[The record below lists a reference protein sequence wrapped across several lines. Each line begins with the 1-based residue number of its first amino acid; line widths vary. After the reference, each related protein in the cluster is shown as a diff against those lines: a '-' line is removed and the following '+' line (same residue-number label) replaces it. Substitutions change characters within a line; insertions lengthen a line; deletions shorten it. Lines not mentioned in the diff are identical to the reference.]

1 MSISNNG
8 IEYEKPLFRKD
19 ILHNILSNI
28 NLKGVELYE
37 LIMREGSDK
46 TSERRQGWIY
56 ESLFQIL
63 VVLKCI
69 EGISYTYIC
78 DGQLQNLIGMKNIIP
93 LMKTKVEGGGNN
105 IIDLAI
111 KYNDTTIVFTVKYKN
126 KYCET
131 DVCKIHN
138 TITSQQLLGKVFKI
152 AVLVKDKKYIENH
165 KYKNEKNIDKEILDR
180 IRKDG
185 LLFDEADIIRGLDVF
200 CNRFSDNVM
209 DIDDFVEHINSEYLN
224 CPRQQLIEMLH
235 QDMTL
240 RKFINIFEL
249 AKATMNG
256 NLTDVQK
263 YCISQMPRSGKSIL
277 MLLIAKYLLSQSGY
291 KRILLMT
298 SVCSTIKS
306 FVQDLN
312 KWIEFKGIQYREQT
326 DFDTIDDDYEGIVF
340 CSCQFLKIDGKTN
353 KTELLKQLHFDAMII
368 DEAHLGSS
376 TEKTNT
382 NIINGDKDIIDNVR
396 QGTKLCMFVS
406 GTADKTKRY
415 YNIHNERVYEWQMID
430 VAMMKLINNPDT
442 TNDDKDQAMS
452 YMINRHGNTFVQ
464 CLEDNTLNKDYSN
477 HPTQVLMKHTYP
489 ELLIREITE
498 YNSKYGTD
506 YGLSAS
512 SLLALQ
518 QQTNSKGEVE
528 YIEKFELEK
537 TNDGIELLI
546 GFFELIISSNRMKTT
561 LMKTIEQTQTA
572 RGSRL
577 SSSSNPLLSIL
588 YLPINTRNGTISK
601 LQKTLVKFLADHN
614 LWTNYNIEYAN
625 STDDTG
631 FVNEEYDNFIQN
643 CMSNT
648 KKGNKRGCILLLGN
662 KGSVGVTYHD
672 CDVTISLDDGH
683 NLDNQIQRYS
693 RALTPATGKTV
704 GINVDMNVQRSYV
717 YMMDMIHRYRK
728 TGHGKNKTNA
738 EILYYMYEKNVFLFN
753 PQEFNNGNIKSCDI
767 QSYFQNEA
775 TNMIDQI
782 DDKAILDGLICDDDM
797 KSVIKPNFQKSKI
810 NTSINPDLEGE
821 QQHCPK
827 GGVSKTEID
836 GPHGK
841 IDNENENE
849 TLGDVTEEEEED
861 RKLDIAINQT
871 LEMCK
876 TFLFPL
882 LALISR
888 SFDIFDFKEIFTNK
902 KTNYL
907 IISILVDKIDLN
919 NDNHNIIISI
929 MNNIIDNN
937 AEIVNNIRE
946 IYSIAPANKL
956 RNLIEQHFIPT
967 ASEKQDYAEVPTPVI
982 LVDDMLNKIP
992 NEIWRNPHRV
1002 FEPCCGKG
1010 NFVLGIFDKF
1020 YHGLKDLYPDEIE
1033 RCRVII
1039 TECIYYA
1046 DLTTLNVFI
1055 TTELLKCHIQSYN
1068 GLDELDYQFNSYQGN
1083 TLELNL
1089 NDQWNINGFHEIIG
1103 NPPYNDKQ
1111 KNTGKK
1117 GGGDLLW
1124 NKFVDISLDKFLLP
1138 KGHLIFVHPPGWRKP
1153 DSANSKYSGL
1163 FKKMTCNNQMI
1174 YLEIHDTK
1182 DGKKT
1187 FNCGTRYDWYVI
1199 ENTPVYKP
1207 TTIMSETST
1216 IYEYDLSKWN
1226 FLPNDNLETIHS
1238 VLKTDSDDAC
1248 EIEFSTSSYES
1259 RKNWVQKAEDAT
1271 YKHPLIHSTP
1281 QKGNR
1286 IMYSSRNDNGHF
1298 GSPKVI
1304 FGDSGIYNAVVDFDG
1319 LYGMTQHA
1327 MAIKVDSLSEAN
1339 MIKQALESKKFKQ
1352 LLTDCS
1358 WSNYQIDW
1366 RLFTYFKKDFWK
1378 EFV

>member
-1 MSISNNG
+1 MSSVINQ
-8 IEYEKPLFRKD
+8 IFRDD
-19 ILHNILSNI
+19 ILKNMLSLI
-28 NLKGVELYE
+28 HLGGKELYNI
-37 LIMREGSDK
+37 IMTDNNSSPI
-46 TSERRQGWIY
+46 SERRQGWIY
-56 ESLFQIL
+56 ESVFQLL
-63 VVLKCI
+63 VVLKCV
-69 EGISYTYIC
+69 EGISYTHIC
-78 DGQLQNLIGMKNIIP
+78 DGQLQNLNEMKNIIP

-105 IIDLAI
+105 IIDLGI
-111 KYNDTTIVFTVKYKN
+111 KLNDTTIVFSVKYKN
-126 KYCET
+126 KYSET
-131 DVCKIHN
+131 DVCKIDN
-138 TITSQQLLGKVFKI
+138 TITSQQLLDNDFKI
-152 AVLVKDKKYIENH
+152 GILVKNRKFVENH
-165 KYKNEKNIDKEILDR
+165 KYKNGKSIDKLIHDR
-180 IRKDG
+180 IIADG
-185 LLFDEADIIRGLDVF
+185 LLFDESDIIRALDVF
-200 CNRFSDNVM
+200 CKRFSDNVM
-209 DIDDFVEHINSEYLN
+209 DIDDFVEHINSDYLN
-224 CPRQQLIEMLH
+224 CPRQQLIRMLH

-442 TNDDKDQAMS
+442 TNDDKEQAMS
-452 YMINRHGNTFVQ
+452 YMVNRHGNTFIQ

-489 ELLIREITE
+489 ELLISEINE

-518 QQTNSKGEVE
+518 QKMNSKGEVE
-528 YIEKFELEK
+528 YDEKFELEK

-561 LMKTIEQTQTA
+561 IMKTIEQTQAA

-577 SSSSNPLLSIL
+577 SSLSNPLLSIL

-601 LQKTLVKFLADHN
+601 LQKTMVKFLDEHN
-614 LWTNYNIEYAN
+614 LWSNYNVEYAN
-625 STDDTG
+625 ATDDTG

-643 CMSNT
+643 CMNNT
-648 KKGNKRGCILLLGN
+648 KKGKKRGCILLLGN
-662 KGSVGVTYHD
+662 KGSVGVTYHE

-693 RALTPATGKTV
+693 RALTPAAGKTI
-704 GINVDMNVQRSYV
+704 GINVDMNVQRSYI

-753 PQEFNNGNIKSCDI
+753 PHEFNNGNIKSCDI

-782 DDKAILDGLICDDDM
+782 DDTVILDGLICHHDDM
-797 KSVIKPNFQKSKI
+797 KSFLKIIYQESK
-810 NTSINPDLEGE
+810 NNMVVNSDLEGE

-827 GGVSKTEID
+827 GGISKTEID
-836 GPHGK
+836 GPTGK
-841 IDNENENE
+841 NENE
-849 TLGDVTEEEEED
+849 TSGDVTEEEE
-861 RKLDIAINQT
+861 DIKMELVINQT

-882 LALISR
+882 LALISK

-902 KTNYL
+902 KTSHL

-919 NDNHNIIISI
+919 NDNYNIIISI

-946 IYSIAPANKL
+946 IYRIAPPDKL
-956 RNLIEQHFIPT
+956 RTLIEQHFVPT
-967 ASEKQDYAEVPTPVI
+967 ASEKEDNAEIPTPVI

-992 NEIWRNPHRV
+992 IEMWSVPHRV

-1020 YHGLKDLYPDEIE
+1020 VHGLKDTYPDEID
-1033 RCRVII
+1033 RCRII
-1039 TECIYYA
+1039 MSECIYYA
-1046 DLTTLNVFI
+1046 DLTALNVFI
-1055 TTELLKCHIQSYN
+1055 TTELLKCHIQSYT
-1068 GLDELDYQFNSYQGN
+1068 GLDELDYKFNTHIGN
-1083 TLELNL
+1083 TLVLDINEK
-1089 NDQWNINGFHEIIG
+1089 WNIGGFHAIIG
-1103 NPPYNDKQ
+1103 NPPYNDSQ
-1111 KNTGKK
+1111 NNNGKK

-1124 NKFVDISLDKFLLP
+1124 NKFVEISQDKFLLP
-1138 KGHLIFVHPPGWRKP
+1138 KGLLVFVHPPGWRKP

-1163 FKKMTCNNQMI
+1163 FKKMTSTNQMV

-1199 ENTPVYKP
+1199 ENTPAYKA
-1207 TTIMSETST
+1207 TTVMSETG
-1216 IYEYDLSKWN
+1216 IVYEYDLRKWK
-1226 FLPNDNLETIHS
+1226 FLPNNNFDTIHN
-1238 VLKTDSDDAC
+1238 VLKTDNDECCD
-1248 EIEFSTSSYES
+1248 ILFSTSNYET
-1259 RKNWVQKAEDAT
+1259 RKKWVQLAEDDI
-1271 YKHPLIHSTP
+1271 YKYPLIHSTP
-1281 QKGNR
+1281 QKGTR

-1298 GSPKVI
+1298 TIPKVI

-1327 MAIKVDSLSEAN
+1327 MAIKVASLSEAN

-1352 LLTDCS
+1352 LLDDCS

-1378 EFV
+1378 EFI

>member
-1 MSISNNG
+1 MSISNNRT
-8 IEYEKPLFRKD
+8 EYEKPLFRKD
-19 ILHNILSNI
+19 ILHNMLSNK
-28 NLKGVELYE
+28 NLKGLELFE
-37 LIMREGSDK
+37 LIMRESSE

-56 ESLFQIL
+56 ESVFQIL
-63 VVLKCI
+63 VFVKCI
-69 EGISYTYIC
+69 EGISYTHIC
-78 DGQLQNLIGMKNIIP
+78 DGQLQNLNEMKNIIP

-105 IIDLAI
+105 IIDLGI
-111 KYNDTTIVFTVKYKN
+111 KLNDTTIVFSVKYKN
-126 KYCET
+126 KYSET
-131 DVCKIHN
+131 DVCKIDN
-138 TITSQQLLGKVFKI
+138 TITSQQLLDNDFKI
-152 AVLVKDKKYIENH
+152 GILVKNRKFVENH
-165 KYKNEKNIDKEILDR
+165 KYKNDLNIDKEIHDR
-180 IRKDG
+180 IMSDG

-200 CNRFSDNVM
+200 CSRFSDNVM
-209 DIDDFVEHINSEYLN
+209 VIDDFVEHINSDYLN
-224 CPRQQLIEMLH
+224 CPRQQLIRMLH

-256 NLTDVQK
+256 NLTNVQK

-306 FVQDLN
+306 FVEDLN
-312 KWIEFKGIQYREQT
+312 KWIDFKGIQHREQT
-326 DFDTIDDDYEGIVF
+326 DFDTIDEDYEGIVF

-353 KTELLKQLHFDAMII
+353 KADLLKQLHFDAMII

-442 TNDDKDQAMS
+442 TNDDKEQAMS
-452 YMINRHGNTFVQ
+452 YMVNRHGDAFVQ

-489 ELLIREITE
+489 EVLIREITE

-518 QQTNSKGEVE
+518 QKTNSKGELE
-528 YIEKFELEK
+528 YVEKFELEK

-561 LMKTIEQTQTA
+561 IMKTIEQTQAT
-572 RGSRL
+572 RGSRI

-601 LQKTLVKFLADHN
+601 LQKTLVKFLAEHN
-614 LWTNYNIEYAN
+614 LWNNYNIEYAN

-643 CMSNT
+643 CMNNT

-662 KGSVGVTYHD
+662 KGSVGVTYHE

-683 NLDNQIQRYS
+683 NLDNQIQRFS
-693 RALTPATGKTV
+693 RALTPAAGKTV

-782 DDKAILDGLICDDDM
+782 DDTIILDGMVCDDDM
-797 KSVIKPNFQKSKI
+797 KSFIKINFQNSK
-810 NTSINPDLEGE
+810 NNSVHSDLEGE

-827 GGVSKTEID
+827 GGISKTEID
-836 GPHGK
+836 GPNGK
-841 IDNENENE
+841 NENENENE
-849 TLGDVTEEEEED
+849 TEDSNDVTEEED
-861 RKLDIAINQT
+861 RNMEIIINQT

-888 SFDIFDFKEIFTNK
+888 SFNVFNFKEIFTDK
-902 KTNYL
+902 KTTHM
-907 IISILVDKIDLN
+907 IISILVEKIDLN
-919 NDNHNIIISI
+919 NDNYNIIISI

-937 AEIVNNIRE
+937 VEIVNNVRE
-946 IYSIAPANKL
+946 IYSIAPAYKL
-956 RNLIEQHFIPT
+956 RRLIEQHFIPS
-967 ASEKQDYAEVPTPVI
+967 ASEKKDNAEVPTPVI

-992 NEIWRNPHRV
+992 NELWTSPHQV

-1010 NFVLGIFDKF
+1010 NFVLAMFDNF
-1020 YHGLKDLYPDEIE
+1020 YHGLKNMYPDEIE
-1033 RCRVII
+1033 RCHII
-1039 TECIYYA
+1039 MTECIYYA
-1046 DLTTLNVFI
+1046 DLTELNVFI
-1055 TTELLKCHIQSYN
+1055 TTELLKCHIQSYC
-1068 GLDELDYQFNSYQGN
+1068 GLDELDYKFNSYVGD
-1083 TLELNL
+1083 TLKF
-1089 NDQWNINGFHEIIG
+1089 DFRSHWNIEGFNRIIG
-1103 NPPYNDKQ
+1103 NPPYNSSGATATG
-1111 KNTGKK
+1111 NTIWQDFTRKALNDWLCPSGQ
-1117 GGGDLLW
+1117 LL
-1124 NKFVDISLDKFLLP
+1124 
-1138 KGHLIFVHPPGWRKP
+1138 FVHPPGWRKP
-1153 DSANSKYSGL
+1153 NTDRGK
-1163 FKKMTCNNQMI
+1163 FTKMFELMTKENQMT
-1174 YLEIHDTK
+1174 YLEIHGTK

-1187 FNCGTRYDWYVI
+1187 FNCGTRYDWYLI
-1199 ENTPVYKP
+1199 EKIPQYKDTTVTDEHGKSIEINLSNLSWLPNSNVLEMNSMLAKP
-1207 TTIMSETST
+1207 TDERCSIMQSMSA
-1216 IYEYDLSKWN
+1216 YE
-1226 FLPNDNLETIHS
+1226 P
-1238 VLKTDSDDAC
+1238 
-1248 EIEFSTSSYES
+1248 
-1259 RKNWVQKAEDAT
+1259 RKNHMSSVESSEFK
-1271 YKHPLIHSTP
+1271 YKCVHSTP
-1281 QKGNR
+1281 KKGVR
-1286 IMYSSRNDNGHF
+1286 YMYSNVNNRGHF
-1298 GSPKVI
+1298 GVSKVI
-1304 FGDSGIYNAVVDFDG
+1304 FGDSGIYNPIIDMDG
-1319 LYGMTQHA
+1319 DYGMTHHA
-1327 MAIKVDSLSEAN
+1327 MAISVDNLEEATS
-1339 MIKQALESKKFKQ
+1339 ICKAIESDTFGKIIQSCLF
-1352 LLTDCS
+1352 S
-1358 WSNYQIDW
+1358 SYAIDW
-1366 RLFTYFKKDFWK
+1366 NIFKEFKKDFWK
-1378 EFV
+1378 QFI